1 MTEIK
6 STPVAVSVAL
16 KVKKV
21 LDGIKL
27 PFFLIAHTARA
38 VHRPE
43 GIDGFRALQFGCFIE
58 DFQKV
63 EGTLGPAFRGI
74 ASELEVI
81 QKPLDYSR
89 AIKFYVDGIL
99 IILAS
104 YHQTID
110 HHYVRICPM
119 SNGKGALPMALN
131 LLKGKKKKRIGA
143 KWFVVPDPIG
153 DYLGDIFDDSD
164 PMSNVDNYKKYPFV
178 EIGDPC
184 IVDPD
189 PEIFEEDPSE
199 IGPDIPPED
208 IDDEKTDPNIAEK

>member
-1 MTEIK
+1 MTEVK
-6 STPVAVSVAL
+6 STPAAVSVAL

-38 VHRPE
+38 VFRPE
-43 GIDGFRALQFGCFIE
+43 GIEGFRALQFGCFIE

-63 EGTLGPAFRGI
+63 EETLGAALREI
-74 ASELEVI
+74 ASKLEII
-81 QKPLDYSR
+81 QKPLDYPR
-89 AIKFYVDGIL
+89 AVKFYVDGIL

-110 HHYVRICPM
+110 HPEVRICPM
-119 SNGKGALPMALN
+119 SNGRGALPIALA

-143 KWFVVPDPIG
+143 KWFVVPYPIE

-164 PMSNVDNYKKYPFV
+164 PLSNVENYKKYPFV
-178 EIGDPC
+178 EIGDPL
-184 IVDPD
+184 IIDPD
-189 PEIFEEDPSE
+189 PEVFKCEPEME
-199 IGPDIPPED
+199 PDIPPED
-208 IDDEKTDPNIAEK
+208 IDDEKTDPSITEE